1 MILKSSMS
9 RKTSVAVPFGFA
21 FRKRRKRSIRA
32 TRPLRFRSPVSG
44 SVSAMVRSR
53 LRWEIM
59 VRRKAKLADRSST
72 NRPPMMLAAMLSRL
86 SPI

>member
-21 FRKRRKRSIRA
+21 FRKRSIRA
-32 TRPLRFRSPVSG
+32 TRPLRFKSPVSG
-44 SVSAMVRSR
+44 SVSAMTRSR
-53 LRWEIM
+53 LRWEIV

>member
-21 FRKRRKRSIRA
+21 FRKRSIRA
-32 TRPLRFRSPVSG
+32 TRPLRFNSPVSG

-86 SPI
+86 TPI